1 MDYGTTAG
9 TTSTTLERMRLRAA
23 EALRGVSLP
32 WELGVAALLS
42 LPLIIYYINS
52 ASYVGLPFDD
62 SYISLLFARNLA
74 DHGYLTFDGESASA
88 GATSL
93 LHVVLLAVPIK
104 VGFDP
109 VDANIGM
116 GILCHLALIVA
127 VYWLARVLF
136 EDRLTA
142 FVAAVFVSVTGYLVL
157 DALNG
162 METTLFLAVTTA
174 TVAAYL
180 QARTD
185 RTYMIAGALGALA
198 VLTRPEAV
206 LLLASI
212 GLYELVNPR
221 HDEPLL
227 STMTLRRLA
236 LIGGPAVVVLFG
248 LSLFYQ
254 FSTGSFTPGTA
265 TAKMRFFR
273 EFEAG
278 WSTRGDAT
286 QNGVAGFGAPLIPFV
301 ALAAFSIRRRE
312 TMVFAVFWTLFI
324 FMYFML
330 LPGGLTH
337 YWYRYQHVFLPPLV
351 VFAAGGAVGLARAV
365 RWRTLEAAPAI
376 MIGAAL
382 AAAIFFQYNNFRHHY
397 MRDVNVNEGL
407 HVAMAKELRE
417 IVPEGDTIATHDI
430 GVIGFYSDREIID
443 LVGLV
448 NPDAVEYHNGRRLHD
463 YVYNVQ
469 PDYVVLFPSW
479 EFNFLH
485 IGLNPFVFETVREF
499 ESLGEPYILYRTH
512 FENSEM
518 EGDEMM
524 PER

>member
-1 MDYGTTAG
+1 MDYGTSAAG
-9 TTSTTLERMRLRAA
+9 TTATPFERIGTRAGDL
-23 EALRGVSLP
+23 LRGISLP

-42 LPLIIYYINS
+42 LPLLLYYINS
-52 ASYVGLPFDD
+52 ASYLGLPFDD

-74 DHGYLTFDGESASA
+74 DHGFLTFDGESASA

-93 LHVVLLAVPIK
+93 LHVVLLSVPIK
-104 VGFDP
+104 LGFDP
-109 VDANIGM
+109 VNANIGM
-116 GILCHLALIVA
+116 GILFHLGLVAA

-142 FVAAVFVSVTGYLVL
+142 FVAAAFTSVTGYLLL

-162 METTLFLAVTTA
+162 METTLFLAITTA

-185 RTYMIAGALGALA
+185 RAYLLAGVLGALA

-206 LLLASI
+206 LLLLSI
-212 GLYELVNPR
+212 GLYEIINPR
-221 HDEPLL
+221 HNEPLV
-227 STMTLRRLA
+227 SMMTLRRLA
-236 LIGGPAVVVLFG
+236 LLGGPGVVVLFG
-248 LSLFYQ
+248 LSLFYL

-265 TAKMRFFR
+265 TAKMQFFR
-273 EFEAG
+273 EFEGG
-278 WSTRGDAT
+278 WNDRATWT
-286 QNGVAGFGAPLIPFV
+286 QNGIAGFFAPLVPFL
-301 ALAAFSIRRRE
+301 ALAAVSARRRE
-312 TMVFAVFWTLFI
+312 TLIFVFFWIAFI
-324 FMYFML
+324 TMYYML
-330 LPGGLTH
+330 LPGGLAH
-337 YWYRYQHVFLPPLV
+337 YWYRYQHVFLPPLI
-351 VFAAGGAVGLARAV
+351 VFAAGGLVMLVRQI
-365 RWRTLEAAPAI
+365 RWRTPEAAVAI
-376 MIGAAL
+376 IIGVPLVAGIL
-382 AAAIFFQYNNFRHHY
+382 FQYNSFRHHY
-397 MRDVNVNEGL
+397 VRDVNVNEGRQ
-407 HVAMAKELRE
+407 VPMAKELRA

-448 NPDAVEYHNGRRLHD
+448 NPDAVEYHDGRRLHD
-463 YVYNVQ
+463 YVYKVK

-479 EFNFLH
+479 EMNFLH

-512 FENSEM
+512 FENAS
-518 EGDEMM
+518 EMM